1 LSISPIITKT
11 LKKPFSVNFNQAKHN
26 DKMMNLKRKFLGVVV
41 LGLMLI
47 QAHTHAAELN
57 DITSIQKSG
66 VLRVGVIKNDLPGF
80 KWKVLKDETITN
92 PDGTTKTVQT
102 EEFQGP
108 EIDLVNN
115 IASKIGITT
124 SINDEAKNQEELI
137 TMLAKGKID
146 VAVSKIQ
153 QTYPRWVNVRFS
165 RPYIKIP
172 YAALYNRLDIE
183 AGADNTKKLSEEFL
197 KFKGKVG
204 VIKGTAYEPAAK
216 NHFKNSEV
224 IAYDNWKSAVAAL
237 KSGKVSLL
245 YRDEFE
251 IKALLKADPQ
261 LNIKFGVASIKDRTS
276 NISVAICDSC
286 GKLQQFVN
294 YYLDTEKNDF
304 SIVNSLKLLEAKK

>member
-1 LSISPIITKT
+1 ML
-11 LKKPFSVNFNQAKHN
+11 FSVNFNQAKHN
-26 DKMMNLKRKFLGVVV
+26 DKMMNLKRKFLGIVV

-57 DITSIQKSG
+57 DITTIQKSG

-80 KWKVLKDETITN
+80 MWKVVKDETVTN
-92 PDGTTKTVQT
+92 PDGTTKTIQR

-115 IASKIGITT
+115 IASKIGISA
-124 SINDEAKNQEELI
+124 SINNEAKNQQELI
-137 TMLAKGKID
+137 EMLAKGKID

-153 QTYPRWVNVRFS
+153 QTYPRWINIRFS

-172 YAALYNRLDIE
+172 YAAIYNRLDLE
-183 AGADNTKKLSEEFL
+183 ASADHTKKLSEEFL
-197 KFKGKVG
+197 VFKGKIG

-216 NHFKNSEV
+216 IHFKNAEV
-224 IAYDNWKSAVAAL
+224 IAYDDWKAAVTAL
-237 KSGKVSLL
+237 KSGKVSML

-251 IKALLKADPQ
+251 IKRLLKGEPE
-261 LNIKFGVASIKDRTS
+261 LNIKYGVASIKDRTS

-286 GKLQQFVN
+286 AKLQQFVN

-304 SIVNSLKLLEAKK
+304 SIVNSLKLADVKK

>member
-1 LSISPIITKT
+1 
-11 LKKPFSVNFNQAKHN
+11 
-26 DKMMNLKRKFLGVVV
+26 MMNLKRKFVQ
-41 LGLMLI
+41 LI
-47 QAHTHAAELN
+47 VFSFALIWAPTYAAELN

-80 KWKVLKDETITN
+80 MWKVVKDETVTN
-92 PDGTTKTVQT
+92 PDGTTKIIQR

-115 IASKIGITT
+115 IANKIGV
-124 SINDEAKNQEELI
+124 SASFNNEAKNQQELI
-137 TMLAKGKID
+137 DMLAKGKID

-153 QTYPRWVNVRFS
+153 QTYPRWVNIRFS

-172 YAALYNRLDIE
+172 YAAIYNRLDLE

-197 KFKGKVG
+197 KFKGKIG

-216 NHFKNSEV
+216 IHFKNAEV
-224 IAYDNWKSAVAAL
+224 IAYDDWKAAVTAL
-237 KSGKVSLL
+237 KSGKVSML

-251 IKALLKADPQ
+251 IKRLLKGEPE
-261 LNIKFGVASIKDRTS
+261 LNIKYGVASIKDRTS

-286 GKLQQFVN
+286 AKLQQFVN

-304 SIVNSLKLLEAKK
+304 SIVNSLKLADVKK

>member
-1 LSISPIITKT
+1 
-11 LKKPFSVNFNQAKHN
+11 
-26 DKMMNLKRKFLGVVV
+26 MNLKRKFLGIVV

-47 QAHTHAAELN
+47 HAHTYAAELN
-57 DITSIQKSG
+57 DITAIQKSG

-80 KWKVLKDETITN
+80 MWKVVKDETITN
-92 PDGTTKTVQT
+92 PDGTTKTIQR

-124 SINDEAKNQEELI
+124 SFNNEASNQKDLI
-137 TMLAKGKID
+137 DMLVKGKID

-153 QTYPRWVNVRFS
+153 QTYPRWINIRFS

-172 YAALYNRLDIE
+172 YAAIYNRLDLE
-183 AGADNTKKLSEEFL
+183 ASADKSKNISDEFV
-197 KFKGKVG
+197 KFKGKIG

-216 NHFKNSEV
+216 EHFKNSEV
-224 IAYDNWKSAVAAL
+224 VPFDNWKASVAAL
-237 KSGKVSLL
+237 KAGKVSML

-251 IKALLKADPQ
+251 IKRLLKSEPE
-261 LNIKFGVASIKDRTS
+261 LNIKYGVASIKDRTS

-286 GKLQQFVN
+286 AKLQQFIN

-304 SIVNSLKLLEAKK
+304 SIVNSLKLADVKK